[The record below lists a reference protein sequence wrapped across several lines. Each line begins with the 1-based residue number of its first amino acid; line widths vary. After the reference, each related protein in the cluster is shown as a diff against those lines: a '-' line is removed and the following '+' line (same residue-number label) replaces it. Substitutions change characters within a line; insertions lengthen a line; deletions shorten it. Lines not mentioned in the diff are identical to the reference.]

1 MRRDQL
7 WAGAF
12 GIALLTLVTAGC
24 DDTAKGVKKDAEEA
38 KPYVDAAAAEA
49 KEKFKEAADAAKPAA
64 EEAGEKLKELGG
76 KAVEGAK
83 DLGDKAADGARKA
96 GDKIEDGADRAGD
109 KIEDGADRAGDKT
122 ARGADKAGDKAESAG
137 DAVSAAAQTTMVKA
151 ALVADKNVD
160 ASRIDVD
167 TDGGTKTVMLKGS
180 VPSAAMK
187 TTAERIAKGKVS
199 KGYSVHNML
208 TVAKP

>member
-1 MRRDQL
+1 MRRDRL
-7 WAGAF
+7 WTGTF
-12 GIALLTLVTAGC
+12 GIALLTLVTLGC

-49 KEKFKEAADAAKPAA
+49 KEKLSQAAEAARPAA

-83 DLGDKAADGARKA
+83 DLGDKAAEGARKA
-96 GDKIEDGADRAGD
+96 GDKIEEGADKA
-109 KIEDGADRAGDKT
+109 ADKT
-122 ARGADKAGDKAESAG
+122 ARGAEKVERGAEKAAGETEGAG

-151 ALVADKNVD
+151 ALMADKSVD

-167 TDGGTKTVMLKGS
+167 TEGGTKTVMLKGS

-187 TTAERIAKGKVS
+187 AAAESIAKAKVS